1 MTREQ
6 VISNI
11 NCVISNLELNKLL
24 LVYHFS
30 LGLLAGMAEPKRRG
44 RAKKDAK

>member
-11 NCVISNLELNKLL
+11 NYVIGNLEMNKLL

-30 LGLLAGMAEPKRRG
+30 LGLMAGMAEPKKRG
-44 RAKKDAK
+44 RTKKDEK